1 MDYSI
6 TQAAAATGRSP
17 DSVRRAIRAG
27 KLEATKLDAGYLI
40 TTDALAARAGKPLIS
55 PADQATELKAARHE
69 LEVHR
74 REIETLEND
83 LRDAKNELETAVEII
98 GIQRDSLT
106 QANRSLD
113 RADESQRLLA
123 ATVAA
128 LNTRLEALPPGKTR
142 RPWFRQRSTE
152 NRPPAEH

>member
-1 MDYSI
+1 MEYSI

-40 TTDALAARAGKPLIS
+40 TTDALAAWADRPLIS
-55 PADQATELKAARHE
+55 PADQATELKAARAT
-69 LEVHR
+69 
-74 REIETLEND
+74 IE
-83 LRDAKNELETAVEII
+83 AQAAELETLRTDLLKAKYQLDSAAETIEV
-98 GIQRDSLT
+98 QRDALT
-106 QANRSLD
+106 RTNRA
-113 RADESQRLLA
+113 ADLLA

>member
-1 MDYSI
+1 MEYSI

-27 KLEATKLDAGYLI
+27 KLEATKLDAGYSI
-40 TTDALAARAGKPLIS
+40 TADALAAWAGKPLTS
-55 PADQATELKAARHE
+55 PADQAAELKAARATIE
-69 LEVHR
+69 AQAADLEA
-74 REIETLEND
+74 LKDD
-83 LRDAKNELETAVEII
+83 LRKAKYQLDSAAETIE
-98 GIQRDSLT
+98 IQRDALT
-106 QANRSLD
+106 QTNRA
-113 RADESQRLLA
+113 ADLLA

-128 LNTRLEALPPGKTR
+128 LNTRLAALPPGKTR

>member
-27 KLEATKLDAGYLI
+27 KLEATKLDAGYSI
-40 TTDALAARAGKPLIS
+40 TATDLEAWAGRPLIS
-55 PADQATELKAARHE
+55 SADQATELKAARATIE
-69 LEVHR
+69 AQAADLEAA
-74 REIETLEND
+74 LDD
-83 LRDAKNELETAVEII
+83 LRKAKYQLDSAAETIEV
-98 GIQRDSLT
+98 QRDALT
-106 QANRSLD
+106 LANRS
-113 RADESQRLLA
+113 AELLG

-142 RPWFRQRSTE
+142 RPWFRQRSKE